1 MTGGSYLSFGFVCIF
16 ILLFTS
22 CFIADYHHDGHGA
35 FRSRNSCFIPPK
47 CFTVVLLL
55 PPALNAPENI
65 VSAPRYGKQQ
75 RENGKLKTNPL
86 FRNESGKGGG
96 VDD

>member
-1 MTGGSYLSFGFVCIF
+1 MQS
-16 ILLFTS
+16 
-22 CFIADYHHDGHGA
+22 DG
-35 FRSRNSCFIPPK
+35 R
-47 CFTVVLLL
+47 VLLIL
-55 PPALNAPENI
+55 WLRMHIYSVIYFLFYSGVSSRRSWRMTPENI